1 MTAPSQLNPGQNKLE
16 WEKTDKALT
25 EKYQNQQ
32 VQDTIAPTA
41 GQLPYDTY
49 YTRLDTIRNN
59 SASATS
65 GSIAADA
72 AVSAR
77 NNALKQQEWQ
87 RLQAQAQAD
96 AMAAGQAY
104 GQNDPNFGSLNYA
117 GGSGAGYSGDW
128 GGGGAQGVANVL
140 RRAGFSEAQL
150 PTMMAIAM
158 AESSWNASATHNNPN
173 GTIDQG
179 LFQINSV
186 HQGNSWYPS
195 NPFDPLQSAIAAYNI
210 YQSQGLNAWTVYKT
224 GDYAKFIPSTI
235 PPAIKAAASG
245 QPAYNGGNYGPSS
258 SSGLAGNAQAAQRFI
273 QQNFGINNIGG
284 FGGGSVSGSDHPK
297 GKALDVMI
305 ANYQSSSGISQG
317 NSVAQWFINNPA
329 AYGTK
334 YIIWRDRIWQ
344 NGVWSAYSHPSMN
357 NDTGAHRDHVHISFL

>member
-1 MTAPSQLNPGQNKLE
+1 MTAPSLLEGDKNKLA
-16 WEKTDKALT
+16 WEKTDEAVQQR
-25 EKYQNQQ
+25 YQSQQ
-32 VQDTIAPTA
+32 AQDTISPTA

-49 YTRLDTIRNN
+49 YTRLDTIRGN
-59 SASATS
+59 SAKATT
-65 GSIAADA
+65 GAIQADA
-72 AVSAR
+72 VVSAR
-77 NNALKQQEWQ
+77 NDALKQQEWA
-87 RLQAQAQAD
+87 RIEAKSRAD
-96 AMAAGQAY
+96 AAAAGQAFW
-104 GQNDPNFGSLNYA
+104 QNDPNFGALNYA
-117 GGSGAGYSGDW
+117 GGGGSGYSGDW

-158 AESSWNASATHNNPN
+158 AESSWNPGASHSNPN

-186 HQGNSWYPS
+186 HQGNPWYPT
-195 NPFDPLQSAIAAYNI
+195 NPMDPLQSAIAAYNI

-224 GDYAKFIPSTI
+224 GAYSKYIPSSV
-235 PPAIKAAASG
+235 PSAMQA
-245 QPAYNGGNYGPSS
+245 AYNGGNYGPTTSG
-258 SSGLAGNAQAAQRFI
+258 GLAGNAAAAQSFI
-273 QQNFGINNIGG
+273 QKTFGINNIGG
-284 FGGGSVSGSDHPK
+284 YGGGSVSGSDHPK

-305 ANYQSSSGISQG
+305 GNYKSSQGIQQG
-317 NSVAQWFINNPA
+317 NSVAQWFINNPS

-344 NGVWSAYSHPSMN
+344 NGSWSQYSHPSMN

>member
-1 MTAPSQLNPGQNKLE
+1 LEPDKTKLE
-16 WEKTDKALT
+16 WEKTDKAVQ

-32 VQDTIAPTA
+32 VQDTISPTA
-41 GQLPYDTY
+41 AQLPYDTY

-59 SASATS
+59 SASATA
-65 GSIAADA
+65 GSIQADA
-72 AVSAR
+72 NVSAR
-77 NNALKQQEWQ
+77 NDALRQQEWA
-87 RLQAQAQAD
+87 RLKAKAD
-96 AMAAGQAY
+96 ADAYAAGQAF
-104 GQNDPNFGSLNYA
+104 GQNDPNFGALNYA

-140 RRAGFSEAQL
+140 RRAGFSEAQI

-158 AESSWNASATHNNPN
+158 AESSWNPSAVNDKNAN
-173 GTIDQG
+173 GSVDRG

-186 HQGNSWYPS
+186 HQGNSWYPT

-245 QPAYNGGNYGPSS
+245 QAAYNGGNYGPSS
-258 SSGLAGNAQAAQRFI
+258 SSGLAGNAAAAQSFI
-273 QQNFGINNIGG
+273 QQTFGINNIGG

-305 ANYQSSSGISQG
+305 ANYKSSSGISQG

-329 AYGTK
+329 AFGTK
-334 YIIWRDRIWQ
+334 YIIWRDQIWQ
-344 NGVWSAYSHPSMN
+344 NGSWTPYSHPSMN